1 MSKRGVLPKPR
12 EGAAAL
18 APRPIRILLVDD
30 HGVVRAGI
38 RMLIESREGLKVVGE
53 AGTRGEAVLMANRE
67 RPDIILLDLD
77 MGGGGRALE
86 LLSELLA
93 ASNKTRIVVLTGM
106 RDPEIHQRA
115 VRSGAMGL
123 VLKEMAPEEL
133 LKAIEKVHAGEA
145 WLDRSLTAS
154 VISRFSRPGRS
165 SQPRDSEGGRLASL
179 TERER
184 EVLGLVGEGLKN
196 KQIADRLFI
205 SETTVRHH
213 LTSIF
218 GKLDVSSRFE
228 LIIFIYRHKLVKPST
243 DRP

>member
-1 MSKRGVLPKPR
+1 
-12 EGAAAL
+12 
-18 APRPIRILLVDD
+18 
-30 HGVVRAGI
+30 
-38 RMLIESREGLKVVGE
+38 MLIESREGLKVVGE